1 MLAAGT
7 ILPAAGSY
15 DVVFDSPSAARAG
28 AFTYRYWINDVAPPA
43 LALRTPRVKK
53 GGQIVLAASDRGS
66 GIDPA
71 SIVFRIDGDEHSGQY
86 TAGTIRVSTSG
97 LGKGRHSLHVQVSDY
112 QESRN
117 MENVGRI
124 LPNTQDPAD
133 DVRRPLAA

>member
-28 AFTYRYWINDVAPPA
+28 AFTYRYWVNDVAPPT
-43 LALRTPRVKK
+43 LALRTPRVKQ
-53 GGQIVLAASDRGS
+53 GGQIILGASDRGS

-71 SIVFRIDGDEHSGQY
+71 SIVFRIDGDEHSSRF

-97 LGKGRHSLHVQVSDY
+97 LGKGRHVLRVQVSDY

-124 LPNTQDPAD
+124 LPNTRILQTTFV
-133 DVRRPLAA
+133 VR